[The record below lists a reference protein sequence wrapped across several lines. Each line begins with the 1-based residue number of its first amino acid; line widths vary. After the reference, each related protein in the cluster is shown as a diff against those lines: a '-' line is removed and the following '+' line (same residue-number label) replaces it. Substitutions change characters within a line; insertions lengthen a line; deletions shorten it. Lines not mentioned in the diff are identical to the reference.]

1 MSPPSDTLHW
11 STRLREALR
20 ESPPLIWAFVYFFCL
35 LSGYYVLR
43 PVREAMGASADVT
56 TVFPP
61 AMIAF
66 FTAHGIELGNFT
78 LQVLFTGT
86 FLIMLL
92 LQPAYGFL
100 VSRYPRRVF
109 LPVVY
114 GFFIATLLVFYAMF
128 HWNVPGRG
136 MAFFLW
142 LAVFNLF
149 AVAVFWSFM
158 ADVFSSE
165 QARAYYGYI
174 GAAGTI
180 GALLGPVLVRSLV
193 GQLGVGSMML
203 VSAGF
208 LAICMLCIFRLR
220 GWAVKRERERNLVS
234 GEIPMGGDVLGG
246 LKLIAREPVLRWLA
260 VMVLFGVGVGTLLY
274 NEQAAIVRR
283 LYTDSA
289 ASAQFYANIDLAVN
303 GLTLLLQLTVTRTLL
318 SRFGIGPALLI
329 PGGAIIVGYAVLAAS
344 PLPLMVAVV
353 QVIVRTGEFALA
365 KPARETIYTRV
376 GRQWRYKAG
385 AAIDTVIYRG
395 GDLSFG
401 WLHKGLSLLGSS
413 RAVFVAG
420 LVLALGMTAGAWR
433 LLRAAQRLPSEQER
447 DEMTSEAPAARATG

>member
-1 MSPPSDTLHW
+1 MMSPAGYQQWWL
-11 STRLREALR
+11 RLRGMMR
-20 ESPPLIWAFVYFFCL
+20 ESPPLVWSFIYFFCL
-35 LSGYYVLR
+35 LSAYYVLR
-43 PVREAMGASADVT
+43 PVREAFAASADVAA
-56 TVFPP
+56 VFPVV
-61 AMIAF
+61 MIRF
-66 FTAHGIELGNFT
+66 FADHGIELGNFT
-78 LQVLFTGT
+78 LQVLFTCT

-92 LQPAYGFL
+92 LQPVYGFV

-114 GFFIATLLVFYAMF
+114 GFFIIILLAFYAMF

-158 ADVFSSE
+158 ADIFDSR
-165 QARAYYGYI
+165 QAGIYYGYI

-180 GALLGPVLVRSLV
+180 GALVGPVLVRSLV
-193 GQLGVGSMML
+193 ARLGVGSMIL

-208 LAICMLCIFRLR
+208 LLICMLCILRLR
-220 GWAVKRERERNLVS
+220 GWAVKREREHHLQS
-234 GEIPMGGDVLGG
+234 GEVPMGGDVLGG
-246 LKLIAREPVLRWLA
+246 LKLIVREPVLRWIAL
-260 VMVLFGVGVGTLLY
+260 MVLCGVGVGTMLY

-283 LYTDSA
+283 LYTDA
-289 ASAQFYANIDLAVN
+289 VASTQFYANIDLAVN

-318 SRFGIGPALLI
+318 SRFGIGL
-329 PGGAIIVGYAVLAAS
+329 VT
-344 PLPLMVAVV
+344 
-353 QVIVRTGEFALA
+353 RTGEFALA

-376 GRQWRYKAG
+376 ERQWRYKAG

-401 WLHKGLSLLGSS
+401 WLYKGLSVLGSP

-420 LVLALGMTAGAWR
+420 LLVALGMCVGAWR
-433 LLRAAQRLPSEQER
+433 LLRAAERLPSGR
-447 DEMTSEAPAARATG
+447 DDDDVAEGLQPVRAVG